1 MPLHKEMG
9 RVSAAQ
15 AVCTVVIAIIGSA
28 TLIVPGGMIKVAAQD
43 AWLSCI
49 VAGAGALLTGLL
61 WLQLVRQWP
70 GRDLFEVVLAAG
82 GRWLGGPIALLLLAW
97 IALTLTGSTWIGAD
111 TILTMFL
118 PETPRVVLI
127 ASLLIPAACAARS
140 GPVVVARLCQLAFW
154 AILAFLMVLGPLSVP
169 EIELHRLT
177 PLLANGIGPVW
188 KGAGVVIGFMSENMV
203 LVALLPLVKQPAR
216 PWRLLAAVTALS
228 AGLVVLLDL
237 WTVTMLGAK
246 LPARYQY
253 PVLLMAH
260 VIGVGDIVE
269 RLDALMMAIWVA
281 GVVAKGAFWYW
292 LLCSG
297 MARVLKVKDF
307 RYLVWPSFLP
317 LMAATMAWVES
328 SMAYPDSL
336 RAWTIIFT
344 PLVNLAAPLLLLA
357 ATAVR
362 RVQRHTASQ

>member
-1 MPLHKEMG
+1 MSK
-9 RVSAAQ
+9 VSAAQ
-15 AVCTVVIAIIGSA
+15 AVCTIVIAIIGSA

-49 VAGAGALLTGLL
+49 LAGAGTLVTGLL
-61 WLQLVRQWP
+61 WLWLMRQWP
-70 GRDLFEVVLAAG
+70 GRDLFEVILAAG
-82 GRWLGGPIALLLLAW
+82 GRWLGGLIALLLLTW
-97 IALTLTGSTWIGAD
+97 IGLTLTGSTWIGAD
-111 TILTMFL
+111 TILTMFM
-118 PETPRVVLI
+118 PETPRVALV
-127 ASLLIPAACAARS
+127 ASILIPSACAARS
-140 GPVVVARLCQLAFW
+140 RHVVVARLSQVTFW
-154 AILAFLMVLGPLSVP
+154 TIVGFLMVLIPLSVS
-169 EIELHRLT
+169 EIELQRLT
-177 PLLANGIGPVW
+177 PILANGVGPVW
-188 KGAGVVIGFMSENMV
+188 KGAGVVIGFLSENMA
-203 LVALLPLVKQPAR
+203 LAALLPTVKQPAR
-216 PWRLLAAVTALS
+216 PWRLLVAITALS

-237 WTVTMLGAK
+237 WSVTVLGAK
-246 LPARYQY
+246 FPARYQY

-281 GVVAKGAFWYW
+281 GAVAKGAFWYW
-292 LLCSG
+292 LFCSG
-297 MARVLKVKDF
+297 LARMLKVKDF

-317 LMAATMAWVES
+317 LMAATLAWVES

-362 RVQRHTASQ
+362 RAQRHAASP